1 MEEVAIAVASR
12 LPEEDADRRAGAGNA
27 GVRVPDDLGATDHL
41 LELID
46 PAVEKSDLLFRLF
59 VLRVVLDVARLKRL
73 LQALTGFG
81 AAAQGDLEIS
91 LELLESLR
99 GQQNRFG

>member
-1 MEEVAIAVASR
+1 VVGLARALVVDD
-12 LPEEDADRRAGAGNA
+12 LDRRAGPGDA